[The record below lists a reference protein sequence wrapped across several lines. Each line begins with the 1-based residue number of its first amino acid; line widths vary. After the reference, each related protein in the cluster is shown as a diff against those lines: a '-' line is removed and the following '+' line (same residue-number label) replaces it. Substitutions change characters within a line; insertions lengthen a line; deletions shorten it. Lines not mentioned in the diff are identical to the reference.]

1 MGIDEIINGKR
12 EELLRIGARH
22 GVQSVR
28 VFGSV
33 ARGEARPDS
42 DVDLLVA
49 IERGRGWT
57 DIGRLLLEW
66 EELLGRRVDLVE
78 PEGLHWF
85 IRDRVLAEAVPL

>member
-1 MGIDEIINGKR
+1 MGIEEIINGKR
-12 EELLRIGARH
+12 EEMLRIGVRH

-66 EELLGRRVDLVE
+66 EDLLGRRVDLVE